1 MRGAGGVRGSRCRR
15 DAVER
20 IIGKRLRTRG
30 VDVVR
35 DSQHVTIVRGP
46 SAEIIGQ
53 VHHVAMIGGI
63 LTPVGMLIIYAI
75 FVSKHGPDLPEEL
88 PDLDA

>member
-1 MRGAGGVRGSRCRR
+1 MALLCF
-15 DAVER
+15 
-20 IIGKRLRTRG
+20 
-30 VDVVR
+30 
-35 DSQHVTIVRGP
+35 
-46 SAEIIGQ
+46 
-53 VHHVAMIGGI
+53 VAMIGGI